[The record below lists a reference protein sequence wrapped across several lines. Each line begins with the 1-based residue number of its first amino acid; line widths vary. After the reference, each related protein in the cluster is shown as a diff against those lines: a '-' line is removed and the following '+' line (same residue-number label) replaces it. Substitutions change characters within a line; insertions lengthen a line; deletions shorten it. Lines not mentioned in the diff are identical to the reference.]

1 MSNAQQENAR
11 MLASLIGV
19 HEDEAAERL
28 NRTVL
33 ITSALDE
40 KSQNWAIEIRALIER
55 TVNVAIDPA
64 VKAAVELVVG
74 DAEGRGSVP
83 RIYAS
88 IDRQKAVVNTAPV
101 RVSGSAPHGLFAAI
115 AACPVAAAALS
126 KRA

>member
-74 DAEGRGSVP
+74 DAEGRGSVQ
-83 RIYAS
+83 I
-88 IDRQKAVVNTAPV
+88 
-101 RVSGSAPHGLFAAI
+101 G
-115 AACPVAAAALS
+115 
-126 KRA
+126 RAHV